1 MALDDVH
8 SILLNRVLVR
18 LYEDVATINSQ
29 IHQVNADVG
38 HLVHTRQITR
48 EDAQFIISTVPLAT
62 DPSATTMDHAQGTL
76 ETLSDSP
83 PSQPVF
89 KPTPMKAYAS
99 NTSVTAMMQSHK
111 EGRRPVPKPPV
122 VNTFQARVLWDYN
135 VNNEHPDDLAMYH
148 GDLITV
154 DAVSAEKNADWWEGT
169 IRGQSGLFPSTYVE
183 RITHALPPSPPA
195 PAIVQASR
203 PSSEVSAP
211 TYTPYRSTH
220 AAMNPAD
227 GGPNA
232 LGLQAPQGDEQKKGK
247 YDHLKR
253 TMANSAAS
261 GAGFGAGAA
270 IGGGLVRAIF

>member
-29 IHQVNADVG
+29 IHQVHADVG
-38 HLVHTRQITR
+38 HLVHTKQITR

-62 DPSATTMDHAQGTL
+62 DPSATAMDHEQV
-76 ETLSDSP
+76 E
-83 PSQPVF
+83 
-89 KPTPMKAYAS
+89 
-99 NTSVTAMMQSHK
+99 AMMQSHK
-111 EGRRPVPKPPV
+111 EARRPVPKPPV
-122 VNTFQARVLWDYN
+122 ANTFQARALWDYN
-135 VNNEHPDDLAMYH
+135 VENEHQDDLTIYQ

-154 DAVSAEKNADWWEGT
+154 DAASAENNADWWQGT
-169 IRGQSGLFPSTYVE
+169 IRGQTGLFPSTYVE
-183 RITHALPPSPPA
+183 RIMHALPPSPPA
-195 PAIVQASR
+195 PTIMKASR

-220 AAMNPAD
+220 AAMNPTD

-232 LGLQAPQGDEQKKGK
+232 LGLQPSQGDEQKKGK